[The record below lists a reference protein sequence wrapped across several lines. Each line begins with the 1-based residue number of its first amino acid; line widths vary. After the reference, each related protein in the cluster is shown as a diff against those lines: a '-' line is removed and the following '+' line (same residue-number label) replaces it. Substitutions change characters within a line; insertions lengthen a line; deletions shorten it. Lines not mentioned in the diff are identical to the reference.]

1 MPFGRVKWVV
11 MRGVLILVVP
21 ALLAGALL
29 AGCGDDDDS
38 GDADTVKASL
48 KDYSINLDPTSHAQG
63 EITFKINNAGPSQHE
78 FVVVKT
84 DLDAANLPYDSEKFE
99 VDESSD
105 KLTSVD
111 EKEDINSGSSTSLE
125 VKLQP
130 GHYVIFCNIPTHYQ
144 QGMRSNFTVK

>member
-38 GDADTVKASL
+38 GDANTIKANL
-48 KDYSINLDPTSHAQG
+48 KDYSISLGSTSHAQG
-63 EITFKINNAGPSQHE
+63 DITFKINNAGPSQHE
-78 FVVVKT
+78 FVVMKT
-84 DLDAANLPYDSEKFE
+84 DLDAANLPYDSQKFE

-105 KLTSVD
+105 KLKKID
-111 EKEDINSGSSTSLE
+111 EKEAINSGSSASLE
-125 VKLQP
+125 VNLQP

-144 QGMRSNFTVK
+144 QGMRTNFTVK